1 MATPT
6 AEISADVKKL
16 ATDMYLTPAYVA
28 VGLTD
33 IAMEKMREANL
44 FDPIQLR
51 KELSAQAEKAVKQ
64 AQQAPAT
71 LLQRGRR
78 LSEAAQADYVELAER
93 GEQVIERIRGQ
104 QATQDLMTQLDNT
117 VSITRGAMSTARNA
131 VVQSERVA
139 VATVKTGIDEAENV
153 AVKLA
158 ETAREDVE
166 VTRTSVREA
175 TARTRAAAAR
185 TSGVAN
191 SGARNTSARA
201 KATATSARKSASK
214 TADAASAAAE
224 EIG

>member
-6 AEISADVKKL
+6 TEISADMKKL
-16 ATDMYLTPAYVA
+16 VTDVYLTPAYVA

-33 IAMEKMREANL
+33 LAVQKMREANL

-51 KELSAQAEKAVKQ
+51 KELSVQAEKVVKQ
-64 AQQAPAT
+64 APAR
-71 LLQRGRR
+71 LLERGRR
-78 LSEAAQADYVELAER
+78 LAKEAQADYDVLAEH
-93 GEQVIERIRGQ
+93 GQ
-104 QATQDLMTQLDNT
+104 QATQDLLTQLDNT

-131 VVQSERVA
+131 VVQSERAA
-139 VATVKTGIDEAENV
+139 VATLKTGIDEAENV

-191 SGARNTSARA
+191 SGARNTSSRA

-214 TADAASAAAE
+214 AADAASAAAE
-224 EIG
+224 QIG

>member
-1 MATPT
+1 MATPI
-6 AEISADVKKL
+6 AEISADMKKL
-16 ATDMYLTPAYVA
+16 VTDVYLTPAYVA

-33 IAMEKMREANL
+33 LAVEKMREANL

-51 KELSAQAEKAVKQ
+51 KDFSVQAEKAVRQ

-71 LLQRGRR
+71 LLTRGRR

-104 QATQDLMTQLDNT
+104 QATQDFVAQLDNT

-131 VVQSERVA
+131 VVQSERAA
-139 VATVKTGIDEAENV
+139 VATLKTGIDEAENV

-214 TADAASAAAE
+214 AADAASAAAE
-224 EIG
+224 QIG